1 MPDGT
6 PSRSPTS
13 AEGRGAITDLNLVE
27 RVEAKLGPRYRI
39 IRVVARSPDR
49 VLFEA
54 TDTLLKRHVSIRIN
68 IWSGQEARTWFLL
81 EAEALAQLD
90 HPAIRHVYD
99 VGTSDELAWRI
110 GNWVEGEGLHEAV
123 KRGPRPI
130 PSVHV
135 MARALLSALEHA
147 HSRGIIVRR
156 ILPSSLIVGPSGRGT
171 LTDLRHCSYALPHIP
186 AHELKSGQ
194 AFMAPEVREG
204 QPGDPASDV
213 YTTAANVYFAI
224 TGQEP
229 SLDPR
234 ELIPPTRLRPAAP
247 QVFDRLLSRAMRPDP
262 WSRYITAWE
271 MYEDFASEAGEVA
284 GQPTYIGT
292 PRPES
297 LLETAEHWEKRLRR
311 ALGDDY
317 ELLTQIGR
325 GGFGR
330 VYRARDLHLERIVA
344 LKVLEPVLTQD
355 PAAVE
360 RFRREAQ
367 LAARLRHPH
376 VVDIYE
382 IGGRYGLI
390 WYTMQ
395 LVEGPNLAQ
404 RVERE
409 GAQPRDTVLRLL
421 REGLSAL
428 AEAHAAGLVH
438 RDIKPENMLLE
449 PGGALKITDFGL
461 ALALRGA
468 GRYGG
473 ATSQSGTPQFA
484 SPEQLLGE
492 RVDQRTD
499 LYSLAA
505 VAYYA
510 LLGRPPFT
518 GRHVT
523 EILAKQ
529 TVDAVPNLLE
539 ERPEVG
545 AELARVLERAVRAD
559 PEQRYATANEFYQ
572 ALTYAAVVSSDDEP
586 AFWTGVASRFRRRGN

>member
-1 MPDGT
+1 VPSTPDGT
-6 PSRSPTS
+6 PLRLPVRPEGGSATS
-13 AEGRGAITDLNLVE
+13 ATSDLELADQVE
-27 RVEAKLGPRYRI
+27 SALGERYRI
-39 IRVVARSPDR
+39 VRVVARSPDR
-49 VLFEA
+49 VLFEGN
-54 TDTLLKRHVSIRIN
+54 DTILKRPVSIRIN
-68 IWSGQEARTWFLL
+68 IWSTEQARNWFLL

-90 HPAIRHVYD
+90 HPAIRHVYN
-99 VGTSDELAWRI
+99 VGASGAIAWRI
-110 GNWVEGEGLHEAV
+110 GNWVDGEGLHEAV
-123 KRGPRPI
+123 RRGPRPI

-156 ILPSSLIVGPSGRGT
+156 ILPSSLIVAPSGRGT

-186 AHELKSGQ
+186 LHERATGS

-204 QPGDPASDV
+204 HAGDPASDV
-213 YTTAANVYFAI
+213 YTTAANIYFAI

-229 SLDPR
+229 PLDPR
-234 ELIPPTRLRPAAP
+234 ALIPPTQLRPAAP
-247 QVFDRLLSRAMRPDP
+247 QVFDRLLARAMQPDP
-262 WSRYITAWE
+262 WKRYITAWE

-284 GQPTYIGT
+284 GQATYIGT
-292 PRPES
+292 PKPES
-297 LLETAEHWEKRLRR
+297 LLETREHWEKRLRR

-317 ELLTQIGR
+317 ELLAEIGR

-330 VYRARDLHLERIVA
+330 VYRVRDLNLERIVA
-344 LKVLEPVLTQD
+344 LKVLEPILTQD

-367 LAARLRHPH
+367 LAARLRHPN

-390 WYTMQ
+390 WYTMH

-404 RVERE
+404 KVDHE
-409 GAQPRDTVLRLL
+409 GPQTRAFVLQLL
-421 REGLSAL
+421 REGLVAL
-428 AEAHAAGLVH
+428 AAAHAHGLVH
-438 RDIKPENMLLE
+438 RDIKPENMLIE
-449 PGGALKITDFGL
+449 PEGSLKIADFGL
-461 ALALRGA
+461 ALALRGT
-468 GRYGG
+468 GRFGG

-499 LYSLAA
+499 LYSMAA
-505 VAYYA
+505 VAYFA

-518 GRHVT
+518 GRHVH

-529 TVDAVPNLLE
+529 TVNQLPDLTA
-539 ERPEVG
+539 ERPDIG
-545 AELARVLERAVRAD
+545 PELARVLQRAAQAD
-559 PEQRYATANEFYQ
+559 PEQRYASANEFFQ
-572 ALTYAAVVSSDDEP
+572 ALTYAAVLQDGE
-586 AFWTGVASRFRRRGN
+586 SR

>member
-1 MPDGT
+1 MPDAT
-6 PSRSPTS
+6 PSRSP
-13 AEGRGAITDLNLVE
+13 ARPEPGPGVTDLELVD
-27 RVEAKLGPRYRI
+27 RVGAALGTRYRI
-39 IRVVARSPDR
+39 MRVVARSPER

-54 TDTLLKRHVSIRIN
+54 TDTLLKRHISIRIN
-68 IWSGQEARTWFLL
+68 IWSGEQARNWFLL

-99 VGTSDELAWRI
+99 VGTAGDIAWRI
-110 GNWVEGEGLHEAV
+110 GNWVDGEGLHEAV
-123 KRGPRPI
+123 RRGPRPI

-186 AHELKSGQ
+186 AHERSSGQ

-213 YTTAANVYFAI
+213 YTTAANIYFAI

-229 SLDPR
+229 PVDPR
-234 ELIPPTRLRPAAP
+234 QLEPPTRLRPAAP
-247 QVFDRLLSRAMRPDP
+247 QVFDRLLARAMQPDP

-284 GQPTYIGT
+284 GQATYIGS
-292 PRPES
+292 PKPES

-317 ELLTQIGR
+317 ELLTEIGR

-330 VYRARDLHLERIVA
+330 VYRVRDLHLERVVA
-344 LKVLEPVLTQD
+344 LKVLEPVLTLD

-367 LAARLRHPH
+367 LAARLRHPN
-376 VVDIYE
+376 VVDIFE

-390 WYTMQ
+390 WYTME

-404 RVERE
+404 LVERE
-409 GAQPRDTVLRLL
+409 GPQSREKVLRLL
-421 REGLSAL
+421 REGLAAL

-461 ALALRGA
+461 ALALRGS
-468 GRYGG
+468 GRFGG

-492 RVDQRTD
+492 KVDQRTD
-499 LYSLAA
+499 LYSLSA

-529 TVDAVPNLLE
+529 TTDAIPNLLAE
-539 ERPEVG
+539 KPEVG

-559 PEQRYATANEFYQ
+559 PEQRYASASEFYQ
-572 ALTYAAVVSSDDEP
+572 ALTYAAALPTEEP
-586 AFWTGVASRFRRRGN
+586 TFWTEAANRFLRRNT